1 MVTEHEVKRYQSC
14 MRQETEGTNPKERE
28 PPPTGPGYGNLKSR
42 GPHLRKPFHK
52 WSPVT
57 ARQLC
62 MNAIAPDKIFPPF
75 SPSSLKL
82 VVFPRCPRG
91 TYCWRGRNPYGPDP
105 GSAVLIYNTTNNA
118 RHPKRGMSARGTRS
132 PYILLQVSR
141 TTSSNLNYIT

>member
-62 MNAIAPDKIFPPF
+62 MNAIAPDNF
-75 SPSSLKL
+75 SPLSRPVPSNQSHPLDAREELTVGEVEIHTVRIPVVPYLYVIPQITPDILREVCQLEGHGHHIYSCRCPAPL
-82 VVFPRCPRG
+82 VV
-91 TYCWRGRNPYGPDP
+91 T
-105 GSAVLIYNTTNNA
+105 
-118 RHPKRGMSARGTRS
+118 
-132 PYILLQVSR
+132 
-141 TTSSNLNYIT
+141 